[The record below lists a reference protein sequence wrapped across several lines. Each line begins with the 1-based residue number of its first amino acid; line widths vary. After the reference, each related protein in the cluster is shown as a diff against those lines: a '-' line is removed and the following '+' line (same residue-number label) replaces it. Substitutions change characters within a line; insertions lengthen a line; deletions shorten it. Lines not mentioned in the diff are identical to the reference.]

1 MPLLFEVK
9 YNLHVQ
15 ESWLIYVH
23 PEIQLMR
30 LMHRNGYN
38 REEAMAR
45 IKSQMPIDEKRH
57 LAQVIIDN
65 NGTLEET
72 QRQVN
77 QAWQALLERVRSK
90 E

>member
-1 MPLLFEVK
+1 
-9 YNLHVQ
+9 
-15 ESWLIYVH
+15 
-23 PEIQLMR
+23 MR